1 MRISNVNYKA
11 SVNINMHLLFLGYTV
26 DKLHHETVEERQSI
40 GLSWHLRKVQKGCL
54 IDKKMNHVLGKYA
67 K

>member
-11 SVNINMHLLFLGYTV
+11 TVNIIMHLLFLDYTV
-26 DKLHHETVEERQSI
+26 DKLHHGTAEERQSI
-40 GLSWHLRKVQKGCL
+40 GLSWHLRKFQKGCL
-54 IDKKMNHVLGKYA
+54 IDKNMNHVLGKYA